1 MGNFIS
7 IFDGKNADD
16 NNIQNLIL
24 ENYNLKS
31 DNEALLSQVKS
42 LKKIIVN
49 EGKDSQDES
58 INT

>member
-7 IFDGKNADD
+7 IFDGKNSDD

-31 DNEALLSQVKS
+31 DNEALLSQIKS
-42 LKKIIVN
+42 LKKIIVD
-49 EGKDSQDES
+49 EGKDSQCES

>member
-7 IFDGKNADD
+7 IFDGKNSDD

-31 DNEALLSQVKS
+31 DNEALLSQIKS
-42 LKKIIVN
+42 LKKLIVD
-49 EGKDSQDES
+49 EGKDSQGES

>member
-7 IFDGKNADD
+7 IFDSKKSDD
-16 NNIQNLIL
+16 NNIQNLIM

-31 DNEALLSQVKS
+31 DNEALISQVKS

-58 INT
+58 MNT

>member
-7 IFDGKNADD
+7 IFDSKNSDD

-49 EGKDSQDES
+49 EGKDSQGES

>member
-7 IFDGKNADD
+7 IFDGKKSDD

-31 DNEALLSQVKS
+31 DNEAFLSQIKS
-42 LKKIIVN
+42 LKKLIVD
-49 EGKDSQDES
+49 EGKDSQGKS

>member
-7 IFDGKNADD
+7 IFDGKNSDD

-49 EGKDSQDES
+49 EGKDSQGES